1 MYVHSKNRKVKIKK
15 KREKKS
21 SHVTIHDIPGK
32 SKDQVQNLDRSQEL
46 GIFHVKP
53 KVE

>member
-1 MYVHSKNRKVKIKK
+1 VLGSVEAFLGR
-15 KREKKS
+15 
-21 SHVTIHDIPGK
+21 

-46 GIFHVKP
+46 GVFHVKP